1 MRRGELL
8 EEADRYG
15 VEVGPVQVK
24 LESMGEVKGLVLLGR
39 EDKMSTILSRT
50 WQPVGLGR

>member
-50 WQPVGLGR
+50 WQPVG